1 MKHRYKILVLAG
13 SFACAHAASASA
25 IFQDTDYLKKL
36 SAEVAKNAAENSANP
51 ESSTLSFLKTEVL
64 QKTYRS
70 LEAGFSNL
78 FDSADANSELT
89 IEGADSSKP
98 SFTLSTV
105 QGLGGGLSNGK
116 LDFFQGSFMAK
127 KNRDTVNLGV
137 GRRFLSDDESWMYGI
152 NVFYDYEIKYGH
164 QRASIGGE
172 MKNAAFEITAN
183 KYVAISGW
191 EKGLNDIQEHALG
204 GYEIEV
210 GGQVPYIPTA
220 RIFAKS
226 WNWDGKKGTDTKGK
240 TYSLQLAA
248 PVMPNMMLEAG
259 RKDVDNAKDI
269 DFINATYKFKL
280 GEIDKVINDAPFI
293 ADEAF
298 ASTSMKAHLL
308 DKVRRKN
315 QIVVESGFS
324 SSAGGV

>member
-1 MKHRYKILVLAG
+1 MKHHYTALVLAG
-13 SFACAHAASASA
+13 SLACASATSASG
-25 IFQDTDYLKKL
+25 IMQDTDYLKKL

-51 ESSTLSFLKTEVL
+51 ESSTVSFLKNEVL
-64 QKTYRS
+64 QKTFRS
-70 LEAGFSNL
+70 LETGFSNM
-78 FDSADANSELT
+78 FDNADANNELT

-98 SFTLSTV
+98 SFTISTV
-105 QGLGGGLSNGK
+105 RALGGGLSNGK
-116 LDFFQGSFMAK
+116 LDFFQGSFLAK

-152 NVFYDYEIKYGH
+152 NVFYDHEIKFGH

-191 EKGLNDIQEHALG
+191 EKGLNGTQEHALG
-204 GYEIEV
+204 GYEIEI

-226 WNWDGKKGTDTKGK
+226 WNWDGKKGADTKGK

-248 PVMPNMMLEAG
+248 PIMPNMMLEAG
-259 RKDVDNAKDI
+259 RKDLDNAKDI
-269 DFINATYKFKL
+269 DFVNVTYKFKL